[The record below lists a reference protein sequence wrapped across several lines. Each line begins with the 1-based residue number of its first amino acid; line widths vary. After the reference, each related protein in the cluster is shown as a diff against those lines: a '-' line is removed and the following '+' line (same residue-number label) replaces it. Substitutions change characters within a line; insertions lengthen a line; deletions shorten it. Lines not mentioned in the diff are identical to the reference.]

1 MAGTRRTRDKDVI
14 SRIAD
19 SGEDA
24 LRRLVDLPRRIV
36 VQAVDDVDER
46 LHDLAAKV
54 REIDP
59 LHGRV
64 AAIER
69 RLDAL
74 EKTKKATA
82 RKASTRAKASTRR
95 VGAPPGP
102 EPEQA
107 GREPSRRADSQ
118 AGNEPEQGEAR
129 TEDEGERERERA
141 P

>member
-1 MAGTRRTRDKDVI
+1 MPYPRHPGGESSPLDMPGTRTQDKDVI

-24 LRRLVDLPRRIV
+24 LRRLVEMPRRIV

-54 REIDP
+54 RELDP

-64 AAIER
+64 AAIEK

-74 EKTKKATA
+74 EKT
-82 RKASTRAKASTRR
+82 RKSTGRRTSTPASRS
-95 VGAPPGP
+95 
-102 EPEQA
+102 
-107 GREPSRRADSQ
+107 
-118 AGNEPEQGEAR
+118 
-129 TEDEGERERERA
+129 GERR
-141 P
+141 PS

>member
-1 MAGTRRTRDKDVI
+1 MAGTRTKQDKDVI

-59 LHGRV
+59 LYGRV

-74 EKTKKATA
+74 EKKQA
-82 RKASTRAKASTRR
+82 RSRRVSSRAKPARARRASA
-95 VGAPPGP
+95 APALQPERPGQ
-102 EPEQA
+102 ETS
-107 GREPSRRADSQ
+107 REPDRGQARA
-118 AGNEPEQGEAR
+118 EH
-129 TEDEGERERERA
+129 EGERA

>member
-1 MAGTRRTRDKDVI
+1 MARRRSKQDKDVI

-24 LRRLVDLPRRIV
+24 LRRLVEMPRRIV

-54 REIDP
+54 RELDP
-59 LHGRV
+59 VRGRV
-64 AAIER
+64 TAIER

-74 EKTKKATA
+74 EKTRKPTA
-82 RKASTRAKASTRR
+82 RRASTRAK
-95 VGAPPGP
+95 
-102 EPEQA
+102 
-107 GREPSRRADSQ
+107 RAR
-118 AGNEPEQGEAR
+118 AEG
-129 TEDEGERERERA
+129 EGERA

>member
-1 MAGTRRTRDKDVI
+1 MARARKTQDKDVI
-14 SRIAD
+14 ARIAD

-46 LHDLAAKV
+46 LHELAARV
-54 REIDP
+54 RELDP

-64 AAIER
+64 AALER

-74 EKTKKATA
+74 EKTQA
-82 RKASTRAKASTRR
+82 RSGRASTRAKSARPRRPAASP
-95 VGAPPGP
+95 AP
-102 EPEQA
+102 EPEHARQEGIRAPQQGQA
-107 GREPSRRADSQ
+107 Q
-118 AGNEPEQGEAR
+118 AGNE
-129 TEDEGERERERA
+129 GERT

>member
-1 MAGTRRTRDKDVI
+1 MPGTRTQDKDVI

-46 LHDLAAKV
+46 LHDLATKV

-59 LHGRV
+59 LYRRV
-64 AAIER
+64 IEIER

-74 EKTKKATA
+74 EK
-82 RKASTRAKASTRR
+82 AKRTSSAERPPAPGDRR
-95 VGAPPGP
+95 LV
-102 EPEQA
+102 
-107 GREPSRRADSQ
+107 RRASPPHSSRSAAVLKPETSLRR
-118 AGNEPEQGEAR
+118 AGEEPRLSEAR
-129 TEDEGERERERA
+129 FGRDATRVDGV

>member
-1 MAGTRRTRDKDVI
+1 MPGTRAHDKDVI
-14 SRIAD
+14 ARIAD

-59 LHGRV
+59 LYRRV
-64 AAIER
+64 AAIEK

-74 EKTKKATA
+74 EKTKRASS
-82 RKASTRAKASTRR
+82 RRASTRARRSTPRTPI
-95 VGAPPGP
+95 APL
-102 EPEQA
+102 EPER
-107 GREPSRRADSQ
+107 GGSQ
-118 AGNEPEQGEAR
+118 AGNEPDQGPSGAEV
-129 TEDEGERERERA
+129 
-141 P
+141 

>member
-1 MAGTRRTRDKDVI
+1 MARTRKTQDKDVI

-24 LRRLVDLPRRIV
+24 LRRLVDVPRRMV
-36 VQAVDDVDER
+36 AQAVDDVDER

-74 EKTKKATA
+74 EKTKGTTA
-82 RKASTRAKASTRR
+82 RRRSTRSTPSTARR
-95 VGAPPGP
+95 ATPAV

-107 GREPSRRADSQ
+107 GREPSRGADPRAGSGPQQGQ
-118 AGNEPEQGEAR
+118 ARP
-129 TEDEGERERERA
+129 EGERA

>member
-1 MAGTRRTRDKDVI
+1 MPGTRTQDKDVI

-46 LHDLAAKV
+46 LHDLATKV

-59 LHGRV
+59 LYRRV
-64 AAIER
+64 IEIER

-74 EKTKKATA
+74 EKAKRTSS
-82 RKASTRAKASTRR
+82 RRGSTRGRRSTPRTSSVAS
-95 VGAPPGP
+95 AL
-102 EPEQA
+102 EPERGGA
-107 GREPSRRADSQ
+107 Q
-118 AGNEPEQGEAR
+118 AGNEPE
-129 TEDEGERERERA
+129 EGRGGA
-141 P
+141 

>member
-46 LHDLAAKV
+46 LRDIAAKV

-74 EKTKKATA
+74 EKTKEATA
-82 RKASTRAKASTRR
+82 RKESRRAKASRAR
-95 VGAPPGP
+95 SSSAAPAL

-107 GREPSRRADSQ
+107 GRQ
-118 AGNEPEQGEAR
+118 AGNEPEEGKAR
-129 TEDEGERERERA
+129 TEDKDERA

>member
-1 MAGTRRTRDKDVI
+1 MARTRSKQDKDVI

-24 LRRLVDLPRRIV
+24 LRRLVEMPRRIV

-46 LHDLAAKV
+46 LHELAAKV
-54 REIDP
+54 RELDP

-74 EKTKKATA
+74 EKTRKPTA
-82 RKASTRAKASTRR
+82 RRASTHARR
-95 VGAPPGP
+95 SSERRPSAPPAM
-102 EPEQA
+102 EPRQA
-107 GREPSRRADSQ
+107 TREPGRPAEPRAGDQ
-118 AGNEPEQGEAR
+118 REQGQAR
-129 TEDEGERERERA
+129 AEGEGERA

>member
-1 MAGTRRTRDKDVI
+1 MARTRTTKDKDVI

-24 LRRLVDLPRRIV
+24 LRRLVEMPRRMV
-36 VQAVDDVDER
+36 AQAVDDVDER

-64 AAIER
+64 AAIEQ

-74 EKTKKATA
+74 EKTKRTTA
-82 RKASTRAKASTRR
+82 RRRTTRAKPSSARQ
-95 VGAPPGP
+95 AIPAP
-102 EPEQA
+102 EPGQPGYERSRPDDSRAGSGPQQGQA
-107 GREPSRRADSQ
+107 RA
-118 AGNEPEQGEAR
+118 
-129 TEDEGERERERA
+129 EGERA

>member
-1 MAGTRRTRDKDVI
+1 MARTRSKQDKDVI

-24 LRRLVDLPRRIV
+24 LRRLVDLPRRMV

-59 LHGRV
+59 LYRRV
-64 AAIER
+64 AEIER

-74 EKTKKATA
+74 EKAKRTSS
-82 RKASTRAKASTRR
+82 RRASTRARRSTPRTSSA
-95 VGAPPGP
+95 APAL
-102 EPEQA
+102 EPERGGA
-107 GREPSRRADSQ
+107 Q
-118 AGNEPEQGEAR
+118 AGNEPE
-129 TEDEGERERERA
+129 EGRGGA
-141 P
+141 

>member
-1 MAGTRRTRDKDVI
+1 MAGTRRTPNKDVI
-14 SRIAD
+14 SRVAD

-24 LRRLVDLPRRIV
+24 LRRLVDLPRRMV
-36 VQAVDDVDER
+36 ARAVDDVEER
-46 LHDLAAKV
+46 LHELAVKV

-59 LHGRV
+59 LYGRV

-74 EKTKKATA
+74 EKPKRATA
-82 RKASTRAKASTRR
+82 RRASTRARPSRSASA
-95 VGAPPGP
+95 APAL

-107 GREPSRRADSQ
+107 GREPGRRDDSRAGTEPQPGQARA
-118 AGNEPEQGEAR
+118 
-129 TEDEGERERERA
+129 EGESERA

>member
-1 MAGTRRTRDKDVI
+1 MAGTRRKQDKDVI

-54 REIDP
+54 RELDP

-64 AAIER
+64 AAIEK

-74 EKTKKATA
+74 EKT
-82 RKASTRAKASTRR
+82 RKSTGRRASTHARR
-95 VGAPPGP
+95 SSERRPSAPPAM

-107 GREPSRRADSQ
+107 GREPGRPAEPRAGDQ
-118 AGNEPEQGEAR
+118 REQGQAR
-129 TEDEGERERERA
+129 AEGEAERA

>member
-1 MAGTRRTRDKDVI
+1 MPYPRHPGGESSPLDMPGTRTQDKDVI

-46 LHDLAAKV
+46 LHDLATRV

-59 LHGRV
+59 LYRRV
-64 AAIER
+64 AEIER

-74 EKTKKATA
+74 EK
-82 RKASTRAKASTRR
+82 AKRTS
-95 VGAPPGP
+95 
-102 EPEQA
+102 
-107 GREPSRRADSQ
+107 SRRAWPRANVHAHACPYATPP
-118 AGNEPEQGEAR
+118 AGTAASMSNEPFQSFSWR
-129 TEDEGERERERA
+129 T
-141 P
+141 

>member
-1 MAGTRRTRDKDVI
+1 MARTRKTQDKDVI
-14 SRIAD
+14 ARIAD

-46 LHDLAAKV
+46 LHDLAAKA

-59 LHGRV
+59 LHRRV
-64 AAIER
+64 AAIEK

-74 EKTKKATA
+74 EKSKKGTGRTARRVKPATA
-82 RKASTRAKASTRR
+82 HSAS
-95 VGAPPGP
+95 APSPA

-107 GREPSRRADSQ
+107 GHEPSRRDESPTGSQ
-118 AGNEPEQGEAR
+118 
-129 TEDEGERERERA
+129 RE
-141 P
+141 

>member
-1 MAGTRRTRDKDVI
+1 MAGTRRTQDKDVI

-24 LRRLVDLPRRIV
+24 LRRLVDLPRRMV

-59 LHGRV
+59 LYRRV
-64 AAIER
+64 AEIER

-74 EKTKKATA
+74 EKPKRTTA
-82 RKASTRAKASTRR
+82 RRRSTRPKPSSSRR
-95 VGAPPGP
+95 ATPAP
-102 EPEQA
+102 EPEQSGS
-107 GREPSRRADSQ
+107 GRSRPDDSR
-118 AGNEPEQGEAR
+118 AGNRPEQGQPRA
-129 TEDEGERERERA
+129 EGERV

>member
-1 MAGTRRTRDKDVI
+1 MAGTRTTQDKDVI

-46 LHDLAAKV
+46 LHDLATKV

-59 LHGRV
+59 LYRRV
-64 AAIER
+64 AEIER

-74 EKTKKATA
+74 EKAKRTSA
-82 RKASTRAKASTRR
+82 RRASTRARRSTPRTSSA
-95 VGAPPGP
+95 APAL
-102 EPEQA
+102 EPERGGA
-107 GREPSRRADSQ
+107 Q
-118 AGNEPEQGEAR
+118 AGNESE
-129 TEDEGERERERA
+129 EGRGGA
-141 P
+141 